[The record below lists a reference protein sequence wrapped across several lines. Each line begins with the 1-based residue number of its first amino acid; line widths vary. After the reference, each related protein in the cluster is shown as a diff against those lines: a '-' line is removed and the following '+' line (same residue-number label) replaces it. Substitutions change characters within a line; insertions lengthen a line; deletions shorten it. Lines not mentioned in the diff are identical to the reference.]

1 MPRSLF
7 QDERGVSEVAASLI
21 MILIVSLVGTIL
33 YAYSTTS
40 FNSSESSFQLET
52 ILKKERARERLV
64 ITTIWWNVTNDH
76 MNITILNYGKIE
88 FVIDAIYI
96 DGTPVSISAYQ
107 EGRGETIAK
116 GELVSIKFTSPIT
129 IEDDHTY
136 EIIAVTNRGSRD
148 VEHWKS

>member
-40 FNSSESSFQLET
+40 FNSSESSFHLEA

-64 ITTIWWNVTNDH
+64 ITTIWWNVTNDYL
-76 MNITILNYGKIE
+76 NITILNYGKIE
-88 FVIDAIYI
+88 FAIDAIYI
-96 DGTPVSISAYQ
+96 DGAQVSTSAYQ
-107 EGRGETIAK
+107 EGRGETVGK
-116 GELVSIKFTSPIT
+116 GELVSVKFTSPIT
-129 IEDDHTY
+129 IEDAHTY
-136 EIIAVTNRGSRD
+136 EIIAVTDRGSRD